1 MGASFLIFYPR
12 MRGSN
17 ARRETRDARRET
29 RRRTKRRRMSK
40 RTLHHGLYDPPER
53 ADGEVFPVIQRYATR
68 GRHVV
73 SLRSLKLKCRRA
85 RSFRTRFNA
94 ARFDVHAV
102 EGRIDRSFVRF
113 VCLFVFVFCLFVFL
127 FVCFCFCLFCVC
139 FCCFIC
145 VNSECPAVIP
155 KSHVSIRRKQTSARK
170 RSALGVR
177 FDRIRF
183 VAAGAGDRRRR
194 AFARVD
200 FFVSRHRRDGREECT
215 VDTRSVNRESGIG
228 NLLAGGWV
236 AAALH
241 CIEFTS
247 YRHPVDSRAC
257 VGVEI

>member
-1 MGASFLIFYPR
+1 
-12 MRGSN
+12 
-17 ARRETRDARRET
+17 
-29 RRRTKRRRMSK
+29 MSK

-102 EGRIDRSFVRF
+102 EVRIDRIDSFDS
-113 VCLFVFVFCLFVFL
+113 FVFVL
-127 FVCFCFCLFCVC
+127 FCFCLFCVC